1 MSDGRGDRRAE
12 ERQNGGQTVRRDE
25 GEEETSLVRGRVDER
40 GKCVRGR
47 RKRKKSVVSHHHP
60 ARAEW

>member
-1 MSDGRGDRRAE
+1 MSDVRGDRRAE

-40 GKCVRGR
+40 GKCVR
-47 RKRKKSVVSHHHP
+47 
-60 ARAEW
+60 